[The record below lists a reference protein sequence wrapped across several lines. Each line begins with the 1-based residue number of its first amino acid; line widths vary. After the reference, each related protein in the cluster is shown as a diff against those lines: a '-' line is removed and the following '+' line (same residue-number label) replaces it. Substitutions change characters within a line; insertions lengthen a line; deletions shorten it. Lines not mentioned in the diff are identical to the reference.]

1 MIVPRSVQVS
11 GHISPPPPST
21 QQHTRMHTALISTD
35 LHSYPTT
42 NYRSKRFI
50 SKSINLWT
58 NCRDLSETWMRT
70 ILPTRTVHARSVL
83 KYSSFKFALAKLS
96 YLFRGQWQLNIMWTI
111 YKHNKFCVAI
121 FYINL
126 SIPTHFFNCMEVNL
140 NLFCWIIYLF
150 IKAFIWYLTHNRLF
164 LCGMIV
170 NTVPY

>member
-1 MIVPRSVQVS
+1 MLTTNVHCFSSCQIVQKLTSKAIHDWMIVPRSVQVS
-11 GHISPPPPST
+11 GHISLPPSP
-21 QQHTRMHTALISTD
+21 QYTRTHTALISTD

-83 KYSSFKFALAKLS
+83 KYSSFKFALSKLT
-96 YLFRGQWQLNIMWTI
+96 YIFRGQWQLDIMWTI

-121 FYINL
+121 VYISL
-126 SIPTHFFNCMEVNL
+126 SILH
-140 NLFCWIIYLF
+140 IYL
-150 IKAFIWYLTHNRLF
+150 
-164 LCGMIV
+164 
-170 NTVPY
+170 TVWK